1 MRIAVL
7 VFGRLNRCAEHYE
20 NIMESLGDNEID
32 FFVSSDNPSESLLND
47 FNRLYKPKSC
57 NINPINYD
65 YDLSKYPGR
74 RYETRIDIMTR
85 HFINKNR
92 VLDLLEEY
100 IDKNKAEYDC
110 VLSLRVDCVFKD
122 VFLFDSIKDNTI
134 YIPYGFDWVENGI
147 NDQLAYGNIE
157 VMIKYN
163 SINPLELLEMGLSIP
178 HPETLNCANIQ
189 FHNLLVE
196 RPYIEYYIER

>member
-20 NIMESLGDNEID
+20 NIMESLGDNDID
-32 FFVSSDNPSESLLND
+32 FFVSSDNAPENILED
-47 FNRLYKPKSC
+47 FIYFYNPKLYNNKPISY
-57 NINPINYD
+57 N

-92 VLDLLEEY
+92 VLGLLEEY
-100 IDKNKAEYDC
+100 IDKTKVKYDC

-122 VFLFDSIKDNTI
+122 YFFFDSIQENTV

-147 NDQLAYGNIE
+147 NDQLAYGKID
-157 VMIKYN
+157 VMRKYN
-163 SINPLELLEMGLSIP
+163 SINPLELLEKGLSIP
-178 HPETLNCANIQ
+178 HPESLNCANIN
-189 FHNLLVE
+189 FHKLLVE
-196 RPYIEYYIER
+196 RPDIDYYLER